1 MVSETT
7 PYISRN
13 PGDLVTAEDWNE
25 VQVKIKEDIE
35 DKIEAAKEEIK
46 ETGVDQAGN
55 ADKFDNKTPK
65 NWTDELDQRYA
76 PKVHDHEGLAAYR
89 RYFKRLRAND
99 TVVLEHKLGRFPL
112 AEVYEL
118 LPIAPT
124 VATGTPITEK
134 FYLYYHHEERDR
146 DVLFTEDR
154 GVVRWPWGTPLK
166 QLLDEYQ
173 VKWEDD
179 DSLGDVINDFLEAF
193 FKPPAVDHIEHKTS
207 KWIDEYRKS
216 LIGELKTRDEWPDIC
231 WVVRPSKLIVGSP
244 LSAISGTGADKTS
257 VGTVTP
263 LVNVAHLSYDTLAVT
278 AAADLGTDAASNPVT
293 TIDLM
298 ILLRS

>member
-1 MVSETT
+1 MANETT
-7 PYISRN
+7 PYLSRN

-55 ADKFDNKTPK
+55 ADKFDHKTPK
-65 NWTDELDQRYA
+65 DWTDELDQRYA
-76 PKVHDHEGLAAYR
+76 PKVHDHEELAAYR
-89 RYFKRLRAND
+89 RYFKRLGAGQ

-112 AEVYEL
+112 VDVYEL

-124 VATGTPITEK
+124 VPITEK

-146 DVLFTEDR
+146 DVLFTQDR
-154 GVVRWPWGTPLK
+154 GMVRWPWGTPLE
-166 QLLDEYQ
+166 QLLWEYQ
-173 VKWEDD
+173 VEWEDD
-179 DSLGDVINDFLEAF
+179 DSLGDVVNDFLDAF
-193 FKPPAVDHIEHKTS
+193 FKPPVVDHMEHKTS
-207 KWIDEYRKS
+207 KWIDEHRES
-216 LIGELKTRDEWPDIC
+216 LIADLKRRDEWPDIR
-231 WVVRPSKLIVGSP
+231 WSVRPSKLIVGSS
-244 LSAISGTGADKTS
+244 LSVTGEQAVPGTA
-257 VGTVTP
+257 TP
-263 LVNVAHLSYDTLAVT
+263 LVNVAHLSYDTLAAT
-278 AAADLGTDAASNPVT
+278 AAASLGTDEAGNQVT